1 MRSINILNIFNIFH
15 PAPHIP
21 RLPPEKINPTYKKY
35 RYQVFVGIFVG
46 YAAYYL
52 LRKNFDLAMPYLLQQ
67 GYSKSQLG
75 LVLAALPLAYG
86 ISKFIMGS
94 VSDRSNPRYF
104 LATGLTLSA
113 LVCIIFSTSFV
124 LHSLGLM
131 LVLMFLNG
139 WFQGMGW
146 PPCGRVMVHWFSE
159 TERGTLM
166 SIWNTAHNVGGGLI
180 GPLAIAGMAIFSSWQ
195 SLFYFP
201 AIIAILLAGF
211 VIMTVRDTPQS
222 LGLPP
227 IEEFKSEYPHDV
239 ETGVDR
245 EKELT
250 TKEILF
256 KYVFVNKYLWF
267 IAIANIF
274 VYLVRYGVVDW
285 SPTYLMEAKGFS
297 HAESDWAFFLF
308 EYAGIPG
315 TLLCGFLSDK
325 LFKGRRAP
333 IGVIYMLAVIVAI
346 LFYWLTPPGH
356 PWIDDSA
363 LISIGFLI
371 YGPVMLIGV
380 HALDLVPKKAA
391 GTAAGLTGLF
401 GYVGGTTIA
410 NAGMGLVVDWFGWHG
425 GFVLLLVSCVLA
437 IFFLALTWNTG
448 IVQRECLIPPKNQT

>member
-1 MRSINILNIFNIFH
+1 MGLLIITMSLDLMQLKNIFQ
-15 PAPHIP
+15 PAPHIH
-21 RLPPEKINPTYKKY
+21 RLPKEKIDPVYKKQ
-35 RYQVFVGIFVG
+35 RLQVFLGIFVG

-52 LRKNFDLAMPYLLQQ
+52 IRKNFDLAMPYLLQQ
-67 GYSKSQLG
+67 GYTKSQLG
-75 LVLAALPLAYG
+75 MVLAALPLAYG
-86 ISKFIMGS
+86 ISKFVMGS

-104 LATGLTLSA
+104 LAAGLFLSA
-113 LVCIIFSTSFV
+113 VISILFSSNFV
-124 LHSLGLM
+124 LGSLGLM

-146 PPCGRVMVHWFSE
+146 PPCGRVMVHWFAE
-159 TERGTLM
+159 TERGTMM
-166 SIWNTAHNVGGGLI
+166 SIWNVAHNVGGGLI
-180 GPLAIAGMAIFSSWQ
+180 GPLAILGIATFASWH

-201 AIIAILLAGF
+201 AFIAILLAGF
-211 VIMTVRDTPQS
+211 VLLTVRDTPQS
-222 LGLPP
+222 LGLPS
-227 IEEFKSEYPHDV
+227 IEEYKNEYPVAEDNI
-239 ETGVDR
+239 DR

-256 KYVFVNKYLWF
+256 KYVFVNKYLWY

-285 SPTYLMEAKGFS
+285 APTYLTEAKGFS
-297 HAESDWAFFLF
+297 HNDSSWAFFLY

-315 TLLCGFLSDK
+315 TILCGYLSDK

-333 IGVIYMLAVIVAI
+333 IGIIYMVAVMVAI
-346 LFYWLTPPGH
+346 LFYWLTPGGH
-356 PWIDDSA
+356 HWVYNVS
-363 LISIGFLI
+363 LIAIGFLI

-410 NAGMGLVVDWFGWHG
+410 NAGMGVVVDWFGWSG
-425 GFVLLLVSCVLA
+425 GFIMLLISCVLS
-437 IFFLALTWNTG
+437 IVFLALTWNTG
-448 IVQRECLIPPKNQT
+448 LIHGKRRK